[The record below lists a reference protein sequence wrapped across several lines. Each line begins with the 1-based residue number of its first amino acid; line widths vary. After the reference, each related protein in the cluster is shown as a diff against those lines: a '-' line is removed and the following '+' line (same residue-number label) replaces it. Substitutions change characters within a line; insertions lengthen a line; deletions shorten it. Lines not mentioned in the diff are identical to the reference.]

1 MPVGDIIEDEFDTF
15 EPEFVML
22 SCEDVLLFGHGR
34 RTISQKNPDLVAARQ
49 LAAALI
55 QRLDTP
61 GARQPAAPR
70 YPP

>member
-22 SCEDVLLFGHGR
+22 SCEDVLLLGHGR

-49 LAAALI
+49 LAATLTE
-55 QRLDTP
+55 RLDTANVRPPAVP
-61 GARQPAAPR
+61 GCAP
-70 YPP
+70 